1 MQGGA
6 RGCFRTPLILEKS
19 EGMSPQAVALIF
31 VTSSL
36 HRRLSPLLFATSPV
50 PSTRYHCAPSPFLHN
65 KGCRVGDEAFTN
77 SGIHNWRKAMEVF
90 YTHVGGVASA
100 HNDARTQLEAFQ
112 NQRKSVSHLLQARGH
127 GMEVAYRTRL
137 MTILD
142 VTRFL
147 LKQGLPFHGHDES
160 LSSSNKGNFLELI
173 EWYTQRND
181 EVAKT
186 MNENA
191 PGNNQMKSPTV
202 QKDLTRACAAEVT
215 NFILND
221 IKDNIFSL
229 MVDEC
234 RDISV
239 KEHMGVILRYVNK
252 NGCVIERFLV
262 IVHVSDTFAISLK
275 KAIDELFTKHKFS
288 LSRLRGQ
295 GYDGASN
302 MRGEYDGLKALVL
315 KKNLS
320 ASALFKR
327 KDKFRQLEH
336 DKLVEC
342 LEKGDIVS
350 VLENVYD
357 DDTND
362 DNNGITASLIDNME
376 SYEFVFVMHL
386 MKSLLGITNELSL
399 ALQQKDQNIVLAIS
413 LIKTMTVRLQI
424 LREEGWENL
433 LNVVNKFCSNHM
445 IPIPNMEE
453 NMRTRGRSRRN
464 GQMITNF
471 HHYRVEIFCEVLDM
485 MVQEM
490 NNRFSESSTEVL
502 TCIACLDPND
512 SFSQFNIGKLLRLAK
527 LYPEDFSLTDCV
539 ILEDQLETYIQ
550 NVRGEFS
557 MIEDLGSLAKKMVE
571 TGKNT
576 VFSLVYRLIELALVL
591 PVATASVERVFS
603 AMKIIKIDLRNR
615 MGDEWMNASLV
626 VHIEK
631 DIFSTIKNEQILQ
644 HFQQMNTRRI

>member
-1 MQGGA
+1 M
-6 RGCFRTPLILEKS
+6 
-19 EGMSPQAVALIF
+19 
-31 VTSSL
+31 
-36 HRRLSPLLFATSPV
+36 
-50 PSTRYHCAPSPFLHN
+50 
-65 KGCRVGDEAFTN
+65 
-77 SGIHNWRKAMEVF
+77 HNWRKAMEVF

-112 NQRKSVSHLLQARGH
+112 NQRQSVSHLLQARGH

-234 RDISV
+234 RDILV

-252 NGCVIERFLV
+252 NGCVIERFLA
-262 IVHVSDTFAISLK
+262 IVHVSDTSAISLK
-275 KAIDELFTKHKFS
+275 KAIDELFAKHKLS

-295 GYDGASN
+295 GYDRASN
-302 MRGEYDGLKALVL
+302 MRGEYNGLKAHIL
-315 KKNLS
+315 KENSS
-320 ASALFKR
+320 ASCKSNRIVSDFFQYVTMIVNITGASCKR

-413 LIKTMTVRLQI
+413 LIKTMTVRLQK

-453 NMRTRGRSRRN
+453 HMRTRCRSRRN

-512 SFSQFNIGKLLRLAK
+512 SFSQFNIGKLLRLAE

-539 ILEDQLETYIQ
+539 ILEDQLETYFQ

>member
-1 MQGGA
+1 M
-6 RGCFRTPLILEKS
+6 
-19 EGMSPQAVALIF
+19 
-31 VTSSL
+31 
-36 HRRLSPLLFATSPV
+36 
-50 PSTRYHCAPSPFLHN
+50 
-65 KGCRVGDEAFTN
+65 
-77 SGIHNWRKAMEVF
+77 HNWRKAMEVF
-90 YTHVGGVASA
+90 NTHVDGVASA

-112 NQRKSVSHLLQARGH
+112 NQRQS
-127 GMEVAYRTRL
+127 
-137 MTILD
+137 
-142 VTRFL
+142 
-147 LKQGLPFHGHDES
+147 LPFRGHDES

-191 PGNNQMKSPTV
+191 LGNNQMKYPTV

-239 KEHMGVILRYVNK
+239 KEQMGVVLRYVNK
-252 NGCVIERFLV
+252 HGCVIEKFLA
-262 IVHVSDTFAISLK
+262 IVHVSDTSAISLK
-275 KAIDELFTKHKFS
+275 KAIDELFVKHKLS

-302 MRGEYDGLKALVL
+302 MRGEYNGLKALIL
-315 KKNLS
+315 KENSS
-320 ASALFKR
+320 ASASCKR

-357 DDTND
+357 DNTND
-362 DNNGITASLIDNME
+362 DNNGITASLIDKME

-413 LIKTMTVRLQI
+413 LIKTM
-424 LREEGWENL
+424 
-433 LNVVNKFCSNHM
+433 K
-445 IPIPNMEE
+445 
-453 NMRTRGRSRRN
+453 
-464 GQMITNF
+464 
-471 HHYRVEIFCEVLDM
+471 VLDM

-490 NNRFSESSTEVL
+490 NNQFLEPSTEVF
-502 TCIACLDPND
+502 TCIACLYPKD

-527 LYPEDFSLTDCV
+527 LYPEDFSLTDRV
-539 ILEDQLETYIQ
+539 ILEDKLETYIQ

-557 MIEDLGSLAKKMVE
+557 MIILKIWE
-571 TGKNT
+571 
-576 VFSLVYRLIELALVL
+576 VL
-591 PVATASVERVFS
+591 LKRWLKRT
-603 AMKIIKIDLRNR
+603 DLRNR
-615 MGDEWMNASLV
+615 MGDEWMNDSLV
-626 VHIEK
+626 VYIEK
-631 DIFSTIKNEQILQ
+631 DIFATIENEQILQ
-644 HFQQMNTRRI
+644 HFQQMNTRRIQLPPLLIIQDLQGKLHVDLFGGVVEQWYFSFRSILDKRVL

>member
-1 MQGGA
+1 M
-6 RGCFRTPLILEKS
+6 T
-19 EGMSPQAVALIF
+19 
-31 VTSSL
+31 
-36 HRRLSPLLFATSPV
+36 
-50 PSTRYHCAPSPFLHN
+50 
-65 KGCRVGDEAFTN
+65 
-77 SGIHNWRKAMEVF
+77 NWRKAMEVF
-90 YTHVGGVASA
+90 NTHVGGVASA
-100 HNDARTQLEAFQ
+100 HNDARTQLEAFK
-112 NQRKSVSHLLQARGH
+112 NQRQSVSHLLQAQGRE
-127 GMEVAYRTRL
+127 MEVAYRTRL
-137 MTILD
+137 TVTLD

-147 LKQGLPFHGHDES
+147 LKQGLPFRGHDES
-160 LSSSNKGNFLELI
+160 LNSSNKGNFLELI

-202 QKDLTRACAAEVT
+202 QKDLTQACAAEVT
-215 NFILND
+215 NVILND

-239 KEHMGVILRYVNK
+239 KEQMGVVLRYVNK
-252 NGCVIERFLV
+252 YGCVIERFLA
-262 IVHVSDTFAISLK
+262 IVHVSDTSAISLK
-275 KAIDELFTKHKFS
+275 KAIDELFAKHKLS

-302 MRGEYDGLKALVL
+302 MRGEYNGLKALIL
-315 KKNLS
+315 KENS
-320 ASALFKR
+320 YARYVHCFAH
-327 KDKFRQLEH
+327 QLQ
-336 DKLVEC
+336 LVVVAVA
-342 LEKGDIVS
+342 KSNRIVS
-350 VLENVYD
+350 DFFQYVTMIVNITVLENVYD
-357 DDTND
+357 DGTND
-362 DNNGITASLIDNME
+362 DNSGIATSLIDKME

-399 ALQQKDQNIVLAIS
+399 ALQQKDQNIVLAVS
-413 LIKTMTVRLQI
+413 LIKTMKVRLQK
-424 LREEGWENL
+424 LREEGWENFL
-433 LNVVNKFCSNHM
+433 DVVNKFYSNHM
-445 IPIPNMEE
+445 IPVPNMEE

-471 HHYRVEIFCEVLDM
+471 HHYRVEIFYQVLDM

-490 NNRFSESSTEVL
+490 SNRFSESSTEVL
-502 TCIACLDPND
+502 TCIACLDPKD
-512 SFSQFNIGKLLRLAK
+512 SFSQFDIGKLLHLAE
-527 LYPEDFSLTDCV
+527 LYPEDFSLTDRA

-576 VFSLVYRLIELALVL
+576 IFPLVYRLIELALVL

-603 AMKIIKIDLRNR
+603 AMKIIKTDLRNR
-615 MGDEWMNASLV
+615 MGDEWMNDSLV
-626 VHIEK
+626 VYIEK
-631 DIFSTIKNEQILQ
+631 DIFATIENEQILQ
-644 HFQQMNTRRI
+644 HFQQMSTRRIQLSPLVCMSRSDADGSSIKK

>member
-1 MQGGA
+1 M
-6 RGCFRTPLILEKS
+6 
-19 EGMSPQAVALIF
+19 
-31 VTSSL
+31 
-36 HRRLSPLLFATSPV
+36 
-50 PSTRYHCAPSPFLHN
+50 
-65 KGCRVGDEAFTN
+65 
-77 SGIHNWRKAMEVF
+77 HNWRKAMEVF
-90 YTHVGGVASA
+90 NTHIGGVTSA
-100 HNDARTQLEAFQ
+100 HDDARTQLEAFQ
-112 NQRKSVSHLLQARGH
+112 NQRQSVSHLLQAQEH
-127 GMEVAYRTRL
+127 GMEVAYHTRL
-137 MTILD
+137 TATLD

-147 LKQGLPFHGHDES
+147 LKQGLPFRGHDES
-160 LSSSNKGNFLELI
+160 LSSLNKGNFLELI

-202 QKDLTRACAAEVT
+202 QKDLAWACAAEVT

-221 IKDNIFSL
+221 IKANIFSL

-234 RDISV
+234 RDISI
-239 KEHMGVILRYVNK
+239 KEQMRVVLRYVNK
-252 NGCVIERFLV
+252 HGCVIERFLA
-262 IVHVSDTFAISLK
+262 IVHVSDTSAIYLK
-275 KAIDELFTKHKFS
+275 KTIDELFVKHKLS

-302 MRGEYDGLKALVL
+302 MRGEYNGFKALIL
-315 KKNLS
+315 KENSS
-320 ASALFKR
+320 ARYAHCFAHQLQLVVVAVAKSNRIVSDFFQYVTMIVNITGASCKR

-357 DDTND
+357 DNTND
-362 DNNGITASLIDNME
+362 DNNGITVSLIDKME

-413 LIKTMTVRLQI
+413 LIKTMKVRLQK

-433 LNVVNKFCSNHM
+433 LDVVNKFCSNHM

-471 HHYRVEIFCEVLDM
+471 HHYRVLDM

-502 TCIACLDPND
+502 TCITYLDPKD
-512 SFSQFNIGKLLRLAK
+512 SFSQFNIGKLLRLAE
-527 LYPEDFSLTDCV
+527 LYPEDFSLTDRV
-539 ILEDQLETYIQ
+539 ILEDKLETYIQ

-571 TGKNT
+571 MSKNT

-591 PVATASVERVFS
+591 LVATASVERVFS
-603 AMKIIKIDLRNR
+603 AMKIIKTDLRNR
-615 MGDEWMNASLV
+615 MGDDV
-626 VHIEK
+626 RTEK
-631 DIFSTIKNEQILQ
+631 
-644 HFQQMNTRRI
+644 

>member
-1 MQGGA
+1 M
-6 RGCFRTPLILEKS
+6 
-19 EGMSPQAVALIF
+19 
-31 VTSSL
+31 
-36 HRRLSPLLFATSPV
+36 
-50 PSTRYHCAPSPFLHN
+50 
-65 KGCRVGDEAFTN
+65 
-77 SGIHNWRKAMEVF
+77 HNWRKAMEVF
-90 YTHVGGVASA
+90 NTHVGGVAIA
-100 HNDARTQLEAFQ
+100 HNDARTQFEAFQ
-112 NQRKSVSHLLQARGH
+112 NQRQSVSHLLQEQGC

-137 MTILD
+137 TTTLD

-147 LKQGLPFHGHDES
+147 LKQGLSFHGHDES

-202 QKDLTRACAAEVT
+202 QKDLTQACAAEVT

-229 MVDEC
+229 MKV
-234 RDISV
+234 
-239 KEHMGVILRYVNK
+239 
-252 NGCVIERFLV
+252 
-262 IVHVSDTFAISLK
+262 
-275 KAIDELFTKHKFS
+275 IDELFAKHKLS

-302 MRGEYDGLKALVL
+302 MRGEYNGLKALIL
-315 KKNLS
+315 KENSS
-320 ASALFKR
+320 AR

-362 DNNGITASLIDNME
+362 DNNGIAASLIDKME

-413 LIKTMTVRLQI
+413 LIKTMKVRLQK

-433 LNVVNKFCSNHM
+433 LDVVNKFCSNHM

-453 NMRTRGRSRRN
+453 NMRTRGR
-464 GQMITNF
+464 
-471 HHYRVEIFCEVLDM
+471 
-485 MVQEM
+485 
-490 NNRFSESSTEVL
+490 NRHPKDFL
-502 TCIACLDPND
+502 
-512 SFSQFNIGKLLRLAK
+512 SQFNIGKLLRLAE
-527 LYPEDFSLTDCV
+527 LYPEDFSLTDRV

-557 MIEDLGSLAKKMVE
+557 TIEDLGSLAKKMVE

-615 MGDEWMNASLV
+615 MGDEWMNDNLV
-626 VHIEK
+626 VYIKK
-631 DIFSTIKNEQILQ
+631 DIFATIENEQILQ
-644 HFQQMNTRRI
+644 HFQQMNTHRIQLPPLVCMSGTCTSSSIKK

>member
-1 MQGGA
+1 M
-6 RGCFRTPLILEKS
+6 
-19 EGMSPQAVALIF
+19 
-31 VTSSL
+31 
-36 HRRLSPLLFATSPV
+36 
-50 PSTRYHCAPSPFLHN
+50 
-65 KGCRVGDEAFTN
+65 
-77 SGIHNWRKAMEVF
+77 HNWRKAMEVF

-112 NQRKSVSHLLQARGH
+112 NQRQSVSHLLQARGH

-147 LKQGLPFHGHDES
+147 LKQGLPFYGHDES

-173 EWYTQRND
+173 EWYIQRND

-252 NGCVIERFLV
+252 NGCVIERFLA
-262 IVHVSDTFAISLK
+262 IVHVSDTSAISLK
-275 KAIDELFTKHKFS
+275 KAIDELFAKHKLS

-295 GYDGASN
+295 GYDRASN
-302 MRGEYDGLKALVL
+302 MRGEYNGLKAHILKENSSARYVHCFAHQLQLVVVAVA
-315 KKNLS
+315 KSNRIVS
-320 ASALFKR
+320 DFFQYVTMIVNITGASCKR

-413 LIKTMTVRLQI
+413 LIKTMTVRLQK

-512 SFSQFNIGKLLRLAK
+512 SFSQFNIGKLLRLAE

-603 AMKIIKIDLRNR
+603 AMKIIKIDLHNR
-615 MGDEWMNASLV
+615 MGDESTKPKKHENPPCYSASLSPL
-626 VHIEK
+626 K
-631 DIFSTIKNEQILQ
+631 S
-644 HFQQMNTRRI
+644 